1 MSAGA
6 GRLAGKVAIVT
17 GAARGTGELVARRFV
32 AEGARVV
39 LGDVLEAE
47 AAAVAKDLGDA
58 ALALALDVTSEPSWA
73 HAVETTRERFGQ
85 IDVLV
90 NNAAILHL
98 AALEDTPPE
107 RFEAVLRVNLFGPF
121 LGIQAVAAPMGESGG
136 GSIVNVCSVDGLQGK
151 NGVAAYASSKWGLRG
166 LTRVA
171 AVELGRSGIRVNTVC
186 PEAGSTHMIGPY
198 IPDGVDADL
207 IHGWGQPFLPYQRE
221 RSNDERL
228 GDIVSMVLF
237 LASDE
242 SRSSTGA
249 DFACDS
255 GNATLKRVKGAPGS

>member
-1 MSAGA
+1 MST
-6 GRLAGKVAIVT
+6 GRLADKVALVT

-47 AAAVAKDLGDA
+47 AGAVAKDLGDA
-58 ALALALDVTSEPSWA
+58 ACALRLDVTSEEDWQA
-73 HAVETTRERFGQ
+73 AIETTNERFGGL
-85 IDVLV
+85 DVLV

-98 AALEDTPPE
+98 EALVDTPPE
-107 RFEAVLRVNLFGPF
+107 RFQALLQVNLYGPF
-121 LGIQAVAAPMGESGG
+121 LGIRAAAGAMTERGG
-136 GSIVNVCSVDGLQGK
+136 GSIVNVCSVDGVQGK

-171 AVELGRSGIRVNTVC
+171 AVELGRAGIRVNTVC

-198 IPDGVDADL
+198 VPEGVDPG
-207 IHGWGQPFLPYQRE
+207 IVHGFGQPFLPYQRE
-221 RSNDERL
+221 RTNDERL
-228 GDIVSMVLF
+228 GDIVSMILF

-242 SRSSTGA
+242 SRSSTGS
-249 DFACDS
+249 DFLVDS
-255 GNATLKRVKGAPGS
+255 GNTQLKRVKGAPGA